1 MSYTTKR
8 KVMNS
13 TVYIVIGLVTLA
25 VLLVSV
31 ATAIGMKS
39 KNPPPVPT
47 VDEQPS
53 ATSPAEGLPS
63 KSPAPAPSP
72 TPDSPVQ
79 QESPSAPFTDDKPV
93 IDPSLKPEF
102 YLPTEGSI
110 FKGYSMDMPVFS
122 LTMNDYRAHTG
133 VDISAEMGSAV
144 VSMTDGT
151 VCNVWNDPMM
161 GMCISVD
168 HGDGLISHYK
178 NLSSELPEGIAIGT
192 TVKAGQTIGAVGDTC
207 LVELAETDH
216 LHFEVTKEGKHLDP
230 MDYLGGL
237 TE

>member
-13 TVYIVIGLVTLA
+13 SVYIVIALVTLA
-25 VLLVSV
+25 VLMISI

-47 VDEQPS
+47 VDDTGTLASEKGS
-53 ATSPAEGLPS
+53 
-63 KSPAPAPSP
+63 PSP
-72 TPDSPVQ
+72 EKPTASASKPTVSP
-79 QESPSAPFTDDKPV
+79 ESPTITPSDDKPV
-93 IDPSLKPEF
+93 IDPVVKPAH
-102 YLPTEGSI
+102 YLPTEGSV

-133 VDISAEMGSAV
+133 VDISADIGSAV

-168 HGDGLISHYK
+168 HGEGLISHYK
-178 NLSSELPEGIAIGT
+178 NLSSELPEGIAIGSA
-192 TVKAGQTIGAVGDTC
+192 VSAGQTIGAVGDTC
-207 LVELAETDH
+207 LVELAETEH
-216 LHFEVTKEGKHLDP
+216 LHFEITKEGKHIDP
-230 MDYLGGL
+230 MGYL
-237 TE
+237 ESVKE